1 MKRKRTKQLMVVALG
16 STLVVT
22 IIIAVC
28 NILVVGNAKGR
39 TFDNISDVPAREIGL
54 LLGTSPITPSGE
66 HNYYFDNRIK
76 ATADLYHAGKIR
88 RILVS
93 GGDYTMTEKHGC
105 DEPTAMRDSLVA
117 HNVPDTCIIEHWQ
130 GWRTINSI
138 DAVRNLYNFDSI
150 TIISQKYHNER
161 ALYQAD
167 LFGLDAVGYNAKPLP
182 ITSSRIR
189 NVPDTCIIEHW
200 QGWRTI
206 NSIDA
211 VRNLY
216 NFDSITIIS
225 QKYHNERALYQ
236 ADLFGLDAVGY
247 NAKPLPIT
255 SSRIRNA
262 IREYFARVKLFLDF
276 L

>member
-1 MKRKRTKQLMVVALG
+1 MKRRRIKQIAIVVFGGLLAIAI
-16 STLVVT
+16 V
-22 IIIAVC
+22 IAVC
-28 NILVVGNAKGR
+28 NILVVNNAKGR
-39 TFDNISDVPAREIGL
+39 TFDNLSDVPTREIGL
-54 LLGTSPITPSGE
+54 LLGTSPITPAGA
-66 HNYYFDNRIK
+66 HNYYFDYRMK
-76 ATADLYHAGKIR
+76 AAADLYHAGKIR

-138 DAVRNLYNFDSI
+138 EAVKNLYDFDSI

-167 LFGLDAVGYNAKPLP
+167 HFGLDAVGYNAEPSP
-182 ITSSRIR
+182 I
-189 NVPDTCIIEHW
+189 
-200 QGWRTI
+200 
-206 NSIDA
+206 
-211 VRNLY
+211 
-216 NFDSITIIS
+216 
-225 QKYHNERALYQ
+225 K
-236 ADLFGLDAVGY
+236 
-247 NAKPLPIT
+247 

-262 IREYFARVKLFLDF
+262 IREYLARVKLFIDL

>member
-1 MKRKRTKQLMVVALG
+1 MKRRRIKQIAIVVFGGLLAIAI
-16 STLVVT
+16 V
-22 IIIAVC
+22 IAVC
-28 NILVVGNAKGR
+28 NILVVNNAKGR
-39 TFDNISDVPAREIGL
+39 TFDNLSDVPTREIGL
-54 LLGTSPITPSGE
+54 LLGTSPITPDGV
-66 HNYYFDNRIK
+66 HNYYFDNRMK
-76 ATADLYHAGKIR
+76 AAADLYHAGKIR

-138 DAVRNLYNFDSI
+138 EAVKNLYDFDSI

-167 LFGLDAVGYNAKPLP
+167 HFGLDAVGYNAEPSP
-182 ITSSRIR
+182 I
-189 NVPDTCIIEHW
+189 
-200 QGWRTI
+200 
-206 NSIDA
+206 
-211 VRNLY
+211 
-216 NFDSITIIS
+216 
-225 QKYHNERALYQ
+225 K
-236 ADLFGLDAVGY
+236 
-247 NAKPLPIT
+247 

-262 IREYFARVKLFLDF
+262 IREYLARVKLFIDL